1 MKRNL
6 YLFFA
11 FILVFIACKKE
22 EKAKKDSAAIF
33 SVKAITIPVQAGKAE
48 FTIKWSYA
56 EWEIST
62 DPTGFISGFT
72 YLKGGSSDH
81 SSTTKVNFNYLANNT
96 IVERKQDIILTNK
109 TTGAKT
115 TLTVTQEAPM
125 PVKVSIDSSI
135 EYQEIDGFGFSSAWC
150 GTLSAA
156 KNNSLYNTLG
166 FSLLRIRV
174 DQNKNNWGEEI
185 ANSAAAHAAGAKVLG
200 SEWSPPVAWNSNGKS
215 TGGYLLPQ
223 YYADYANY
231 LKEAANTIKLDY
243 VSFQNEPDMGAIDPS
258 GVVSWTESQMRTFL
272 IDHSATIGKP
282 IVYAESF
289 SFNDAYTDPALNDAS
304 VASKIAIIGGHLYGG
319 GLYTHQNALDKRKKI
334 WQTEHYVANSRDNI
348 NNALIQA
355 KEMQDCMNHQMSAYF
370 YWWVNDNDASVNL
383 VNQSGA
389 IYKAGYVAGQFA
401 KWITPGKVRIAA
413 SYNPSPDTYVTAYA
427 KGGIVVVAVNNGDTP
442 VSHLF
447 SFSNVSGLS
456 TMEVNRT
463 SATEDMDYKG
473 TVKLSNNAFSYTLPA
488 KSVTTFHQ
496 Y

>member
-1 MKRNL
+1 MKTNL

-11 FILVFIACKKE
+11 LALFFLACKKNDVT
-22 EKAKKDSAAIF
+22 KDSSLSF
-33 SVKAITIPVQAGKAE
+33 NVSELTVPTTAGKGE
-48 FTIKWSYA
+48 FTVKWSFC

-62 DPTGFISGFT
+62 PTDGFISGFT
-72 YLKGGSSDH
+72 YLKGGSADH
-81 SSTTKVNFNYLANNT
+81 EGSTRVNFNYTATDLST
-96 IVERKQDIILTNK
+96 ERTQEITLTNK
-109 TTGAKT
+109 KTGTKS
-115 TLTVTQEAPM
+115 TLMVRQEAPI
-125 PVKVSIDSSI
+125 PVEVSIDPSV

-150 GTLSAA
+150 GTLSTA

-166 FSLLRIRV
+166 FSLLRIRI
-174 DQNKNNWGEEI
+174 DQNKNNWGEETS
-185 ANSAAAHAAGAKVLG
+185 NSEAAHAAGAKVLG

-223 YYADYANY
+223 YYEDYANY
-231 LKEAANTIKLDY
+231 LKDAANTIKLDY

-319 GLYTHQNALDKRKKI
+319 GLNTHQNALNKGKKI
-334 WQTEHYVANSRDNI
+334 WQTEHYVANSRDDI

-355 KEMQDCMNHQMSAYF
+355 KEIQDCMKNQMSAYF
-370 YWWVNDNDASVNL
+370 YWWVYDNDASVNL
-383 VNQSGA
+383 VNQSGS

-401 KWITPGKVRIAA
+401 KWVTPGKVRIAA
-413 SYNPSPDTYVTAYA
+413 SYNPSPDVYVTAYA
-427 KGGIVVVAVNNGDTP
+427 NGGIVVVAVNNGDSP

-463 SATEDMDYKG
+463 SSSEDMAYKG
-473 TVKLSNNAFSYTLPA
+473 NITLSNNAFTYMLPA
-488 KSVTTFHQ
+488 KSITTFHQ
-496 Y
+496 H